1 MTQSLAAPPEPA
13 KTSWRA
19 YARLAKLSFFDYYL
33 AAFVVWTMLE
43 PSARGSARVLVT
55 LAVLT
60 LGWIGVCGAAV
71 SFDDVTGF
79 RDGSDPVNYD
89 PNQEQLRNRSRKP
102 LLQGELTIPQAL
114 RFGYA
119 LLLAGIAALAVALS
133 ISPHLPGWTLAATPL
148 LVVVAVQ
155 YSYGL
160 RLSYHGGQELAL
172 FLSTALV
179 VFIPF
184 GLAHGSMT
192 HLAVMESYLFGL
204 WSVLVS
210 LYSNINDRAGDITA
224 GRRNLATM
232 LAPRTYHVVI
242 TLLSATELG
251 AVLVGCASGGV
262 PWWFLAMLSPMFVL
276 RARQVQIGVG
286 RGDVLVAR
294 KLGGQAHRLGVVLV
308 VVGNLLAVR

>member
-1 MTQSLAAPPEPA
+1 M
-13 KTSWRA
+13 
-19 YARLAKLSFFDYYL
+19 
-33 AAFVVWTMLE
+33 
-43 PSARGSARVLVT
+43 
-55 LAVLT
+55 
-60 LGWIGVCGAAV
+60 I
-71 SFDDVTGF
+71 
-79 RDGSDPVNYD
+79 
-89 PNQEQLRNRSRKP
+89 
-102 LLQGELTIPQAL
+102 
-114 RFGYA
+114 
-119 LLLAGIAALAVALS
+119 ALS
-133 ISPHLPGWTLAATPL
+133 VSPHLPGWTLGATPL
-148 LVVVAVQ
+148 LVAVAVQ

-232 LAPRTYHVVI
+232 LSPSAYHVVI
-242 TLLSATELG
+242 VLLSATEAG

-262 PWWFLAMLSPMFVL
+262 PWWFLAVLLPLFVL
-276 RARQVQIGVG
+276 RVRQVLTGVV

-308 VVGNLLAVR
+308 VVANLLAVR